1 MLACTELIRISRS
14 CRFLSNSLWASSK
27 VTNLSLATFNLCSLS
42 AIVLLNNSDSP
53 CKAVSRSILVNKS
66 CWTDVKF
73 FLEKPSIDDLSLE
86 HCSTSNLANSLRRA
100 SNVFCCP
107 TSLACFC
114 SATSRVLRASSI
126 SSLVGYISGLAANRG
141 WSVEPQTGQ
150 GSLST
155 TKWTSSKA
163 RPSCIRCS
171 NRSRCTFATCKVSSK
186 DANIWPLS
194 SISFCTLLISSSNSK
209 YLCKSFSCPW
219 ITLASSKNLLLSRN
233 CLRKPSKSASKL
245 FTSSRCLAK
254 ASSLFLLSN
263 SSKLLCNMNNSF
275 FNTSNSL
282 NFSACCW
289 NWAKVVLLA
298 CILLA
303 RPSKSLY
310 TSKHLASCWV
320 ASSTCSFASERA
332 CSKVFNTACFSIYCL
347 YNSWVGAKE
356 LRNWTFS
363 LRFTR
368 SVSLAFTMSSFEVA
382 SARDCWAWLYKDH
395 WFRSTLN
402 CSTTVTASSRST
414 ARASRWGTRFASNSR
429 TCSMVTIGVAPSWGI
444 DCINTVCL
452 VRFSSIPAFASS

>member
-1 MLACTELIRISRS
+1 MRISKS

-27 VTNLSLATFNLCSLS
+27 VANLSLATFNLCSLS
-42 AIVLLNNSDSP
+42 AIVLLNNSDL
-53 CKAVSRSILVNKS
+53 SRKTMSWSILANKS
-66 CWTDVKF
+66 CWTDIA
-73 FLEKPSIDDLSLE
+73 LSSEKASIDNFSVETCAATCLV
-86 HCSTSNLANSLRRA
+86 NSSRRVTK
-100 SNVFCCP
+100 VFCCP

-186 DANIWPLS
+186 DANVWPLS
-194 SISFCTLLISSSNSK
+194 SISFCTLLISSSNSE
-209 YLCKSFSCPW
+209 YLYKSFSCPW
-219 ITLASSKNLLLSRN
+219 ITVVFSKNLLLSCN
-233 CLRKPSKSASKL
+233 CLRKASKSFSKV
-245 FTSSRCLAK
+245 FTSFRCLAK

-263 SSKLLCNMNNSF
+263 SSKLLCNVDNSF

-289 NWAKVVLLA
+289 NWAKVVLLS
-298 CILLA
+298 CILSA

-310 TSKHLASCWV
+310 KSKHLASCWV

-332 CSKVFNTACFSIYCL
+332 CSKVFNIACFSIYCL

-402 CSTTVTASSRST
+402 CSTTVTASSRSI
-414 ARASRWGTRFASNSR
+414 ARASRCGPRFASNSR
-429 TCSMVTIGVAPSWGI
+429 TCSMVTIGVAPSWGM
-444 DCINTVCL
+444 DCMKAVCC